1 MTILPIRLFPDPILR
16 QKTKEIEEINKEII
30 EFGYNMLETM
40 QSAKGVGLAAPQVGK
55 LIKLITIQIPEEDP
69 MIIIN
74 PKIDKAVG
82 TRNVEEGCLSVP
94 GFTGLIERSITID
107 ASYIDINKSNIKL
120 SATELLSQ
128 AIEHEIDHL
137 NGIVYLDHLKSHENL
152 YKTGITPDEIH
163 WHDVGYKIFIN
174 KAKSSNEDLLVNEV
188 IEKKIKLSEI
198 KSDSSIDEASVDI

>member
-55 LIKLITIQIPEEDP
+55 LIKLITIQIPEKDP
-69 MIIIN
+69 MIMIN
-74 PKIDKAVG
+74 PKIDKTVG
-82 TRNVEEGCLSVP
+82 SRNVEEGCLSVP

-137 NGIVYLDHLKSHENL
+137 NGKVFVDYLSSVKRDMIKKKLLKG
-152 YKTGITPDEIH
+152 KT
-163 WHDVGYKIFIN
+163 KKN
-174 KAKSSNEDLLVNEV
+174 K
-188 IEKKIKLSEI
+188 
-198 KSDSSIDEASVDI
+198 